1 MLKDME
7 LTDEIRSVM
16 ARSFAVDEDD
26 IPEDASQE
34 NYSRWSS
41 LSHMVLLSSLEEQYN
56 IRLSMKQMTSMTSMS
71 KIVDVLREYSVNR

>member
-56 IRLSMKQMTSMTSMS
+56 IRLSMKQITSMTSMS

>member
-26 IPEDASQE
+26 IPEDPSQE